1 MMLCRMMLTVLN
13 HGGNTNGMSWSK
25 LTGHYSQHYNW
36 NEWVDAYVVK
46 QVIVA
51 EMTILCNYKHAT
63 SRHWCRSCQYMQ
75 SFEDTAHKDI
85 LEDVLRIWPSYRHDA
100 VTQIENGTD
109 IDNAQMER

>member
-1 MMLCRMMLTVLN
+1 
-13 HGGNTNGMSWSK
+13 
-25 LTGHYSQHYNW
+25 
-36 NEWVDAYVVK
+36 
-46 QVIVA
+46 
-51 EMTILCNYKHAT
+51 
-63 SRHWCRSCQYMQ
+63 MQ